1 MFFLTVY
8 RKEKK
13 LKINVCIFGGLG
25 KITRVFFPK
34 IKKEF
39 IPLSV
44 QVQFQIQ

>member
-1 MFFLTVY
+1 MIFLTVY

-13 LKINVCIFGGLG
+13 IKNKFFGGLG

-44 QVQFQIQ
+44 QLQFQIQ